1 MRRLATEL
9 GVAPGALYYHI
20 KSKQELLASLA
31 SRMLSDIYFQGSTPS
46 TALLFGCSQL
56 FVQLCQVR
64 ESAEVIR
71 MALAMHPD
79 ELSFIKEAKE
89 LFTKLQRENFLAPD
103 EAVPVAV
110 ADGQHNTSE
119 LAACSL
125 LHLCVSLI
133 EEEQTRALL
142 AARDVPA
149 EPPSSYLHAVQAL
162 MKGWEQGS
170 QCAPLLGESTR
181 TVYTYF
187 LRQL

>member
-31 SRMLSDIYFQGSTPS
+31 SRMLSDIYFQGLTPS

-89 LFTKLQRENFLAPD
+89 LFTKLQGEDVPD

-125 LHLCVSLI
+125 LHLCVSLV

-162 MKGWEQGS
+162 MKGWEQSS
-170 QCAPLLGESTR
+170 Q
-181 TVYTYF
+181 
-187 LRQL
+187 